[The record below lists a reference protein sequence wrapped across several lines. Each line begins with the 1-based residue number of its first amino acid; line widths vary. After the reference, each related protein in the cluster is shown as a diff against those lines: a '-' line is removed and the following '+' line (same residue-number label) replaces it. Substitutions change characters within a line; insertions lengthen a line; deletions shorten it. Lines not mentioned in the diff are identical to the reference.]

1 MELLTSNM
9 KIVGGLEYNIGYNER
24 KWLTMANLY
33 TIQDLLIGKIYNSNS
48 LRGEI
53 ISADKSDAWFGML
66 NQGYLVQ
73 VRSNTGKYV
82 YRTIAV
88 RADDNAGRPD

>member
-1 MELLTSNM
+1 
-9 KIVGGLEYNIGYNER
+9 
-24 KWLTMANLY
+24 MANLY
-33 TIQDLLIGKIYNSNS
+33 TIEDLLIGKSYDSETLS
-48 LRGEI
+48 GKI
-53 ISADKSDAWFGML
+53 ISVEKSDAWFGML

-73 VRSNTGKYV
+73 VRSDTGKYT

>member
-1 MELLTSNM
+1 
-9 KIVGGLEYNIGYNER
+9 
-24 KWLTMANLY
+24 MANLY
-33 TIQDLLIGKIYNSNS
+33 TIQDLLIGKIYNSKT

-66 NQGYLVQ
+66 SQGYLVQ
-73 VRSNTGKYV
+73 VRSDTGKYT

>member
-1 MELLTSNM
+1 
-9 KIVGGLEYNIGYNER
+9 
-24 KWLTMANLY
+24 MANLY
-33 TIQDLLIGKIYNSNS
+33 TIQDLLIGKIYNSKT

-53 ISADKSDAWFGML
+53 ISADKSNVWYENAE
-66 NQGYLVQ
+66 GYLVQ
-73 VRSNTGKYV
+73 VRSDTGKYT